1 MKWGFRVPRQVW
13 VVVVALGL
21 LLALAWVATQSG
33 PLAPIPV
40 TVTSVVRKD
49 VAPTLFG
56 IGTVEA
62 RRAYEIG
69 PTAAGRV
76 RRVLVDVGE
85 AVAAGQLLAEMEPVD
100 LDARVAAT
108 AAAAERGR
116 STVATAD
123 AQVRDV
129 RGRHTLAAIEA
140 RRAETLSAAGVASQ
154 SAVDAARQAE
164 QSAEAQ
170 LVAAEAAL
178 AAARRDVSRLEADTG
193 GAQQQRGNLRLVAPV
208 DGVVTARDAE
218 PGSTVVAGQAV
229 LRLEDPRSVWISVR
243 LDQARSA
250 GLRAGLPARI
260 TRRADPLTQAAG
272 TVVRVE
278 PISDAVTEERI
289 AKVAFDRPPA
299 GVSSGEMAEV
309 TLVLPVVRDVVAVP
323 NASLRHRGAQQG
335 VWRYV
340 DGQLAFVPV
349 TTGAEGPD
357 GTVQILEGLQVGDQ
371 VVVYS
376 ERDLDDGSRV
386 TVVPALRG
394 AAR

>member
-13 VVVVALGL
+13 VAVVALGL

-40 TVTSVVRKD
+40 TVTPVVRND

-62 RRAYEIG
+62 RRAYLIG

-76 RRVLVDVGE
+76 RRVLVDVGDT
-85 AVAAGQLLAEMEPVD
+85 VTAGQLLAEMEPVD
-100 LDARVAAT
+100 LDTRVAAT
-108 AAAAERGR
+108 AAAVERGR
-116 STVATAD
+116 SAVATAD

-129 RGRHTLAAIEA
+129 RSRHTFATTEA
-140 RRAETLSAAGVASQ
+140 RRAEALGAAGATSQ
-154 SAVDAARQAE
+154 STVDAARQAE
-164 QSAEAQ
+164 QSAAAQ
-170 LVAAEAAL
+170 LIAAEATL
-178 AAARRDVSRLEADTG
+178 AAARRDVTRLEADTG
-193 GAQQQRGNLRLVAPV
+193 GAQQQRSNLRLVAPV

-229 LRLEDPRSVWISVR
+229 LRLEDPHSVWISVR

-250 GLRAGLPARI
+250 GLRTGLTARI
-260 TRRADPLTQAAG
+260 TRRADPLSQVAG

-289 AKVAFDRPPA
+289 AKVAFDRPPV

-309 TLVLPVVRDVVAVP
+309 TLALPVVKDAVVVP
-323 NASLRHRGAQQG
+323 NASLRHRGTQQG
-335 VWRYV
+335 VWRYA
-340 DGQLAFVPV
+340 DGQLGFVPV
-349 TTGAEGPD
+349 TTGAEGLD

-376 ERDLDDGSRV
+376 ERDLAAGSRV

-394 AAR
+394 SAP

>member
-1 MKWGFRVPRQVW
+1 MKWGFRVPRRVW
-13 VVVVALGL
+13 VAVVALGL
-21 LLALAWVATQSG
+21 LLALGWVATQSG
-33 PLAPIPV
+33 PLAAIPV
-40 TVTSVVRKD
+40 TVTPVVRND
-49 VAPTLFG
+49 VAPALFG

-62 RRAYEIG
+62 RRAYLIG

-76 RRVLVDVGE
+76 RRVLVDVGDT
-85 AVAAGQLLAEMEPVD
+85 VTAGQLLAEMEPVD
-100 LDARVAAT
+100 LDTRVAAT

-116 STVATAD
+116 SAVATAD

-129 RGRHTLAAIEA
+129 RSRHTLAATEA
-140 RRAETLSAAGVASQ
+140 RRAEALGAAGVTSQ
-154 SAVDAARQAE
+154 STVDAARQAE
-164 QSAEAQ
+164 QSAAAQ
-170 LVAAEAAL
+170 LIAAEATL
-178 AAARRDVSRLEADTG
+178 AAARRDVTRLEADTG
-193 GAQQQRGNLRLVAPV
+193 GAQQQRSNLRLVAPV

-229 LRLEDPRSVWISVR
+229 LRLEDPRSVWISLR

-250 GLRAGLPARI
+250 GLRAGLTARI
-260 TRRADPLTQAAG
+260 TRRADPLSQLAG

-289 AKVAFDRPPA
+289 AKVAFDRPPV

-309 TLVLPVVRDVVAVP
+309 TLALPVVKGAVVVP
-323 NASLRHRGAQQG
+323 NASLRHRGTQQG
-335 VWRYV
+335 VWRYA
-340 DGQLAFVPV
+340 DGQLGFVPV
-349 TTGAEGPD
+349 TTGAEGLD

-394 AAR
+394 AAP

>member
-33 PLAPIPV
+33 PLAATPV
-40 TVTSVVRKD
+40 TVTPVVRKD

-62 RRAYEIG
+62 RRAYVIG
-69 PTAAGRV
+69 PIVAGRV
-76 RRVLVDVGE
+76 RRVLVDVGDT
-85 AVAAGQLLAEMEPVD
+85 VTAGQLLAEMEPVD
-100 LDARVAAT
+100 LDTRVAAT

-116 STVATAD
+116 SGVAAAD

-129 RGRHTLAAIEA
+129 KSRYTLATTEA
-140 RRAETLSAAGVASQ
+140 RRAEALGAAGVASQ
-154 SAVDAARQAE
+154 SAVDIARQVE

-170 LVAAEAAL
+170 LVAAEATL
-178 AAARRDVSRLEADTG
+178 TAARRDLARLQADTG
-193 GAQQQRGNLRLVAPV
+193 GAQEQRSNLRLVAPV

-229 LRLEDPRSVWISVR
+229 LRLEDSRSVWISVR

-250 GLRAGLPARI
+250 GLRAGLSARI
-260 TRRADPLTQAAG
+260 TRRADPLTQVDG

-309 TLVLPVVRDVVAVP
+309 TLALPVVRDAVVVP

-335 VWRYV
+335 VWRYA
-340 DGQLAFVPV
+340 DGRLSFVPV
-349 TTGAEGPD
+349 TTGTEGPD

>member
-13 VVVVALGL
+13 VAMVALGL
-21 LLALAWVATQSG
+21 LLALGWVATQSG

-40 TVTSVVRKD
+40 TVTPVVRND

-62 RRAYEIG
+62 RRAYLIG

-76 RRVLVDVGE
+76 KRVLVDVGDT
-85 AVAAGQLLAEMEPVD
+85 VTTGQLLAEMEPVD
-100 LDARVAAT
+100 LDTRVAAT
-108 AAAAERGR
+108 SAAADRGR
-116 STVATAD
+116 SAVTTAD

-129 RGRHTLAAIEA
+129 RSRHTFASAEA
-140 RRAETLSAAGVASQ
+140 RRAEALGAAGVTSQ
-154 SAVDAARQAE
+154 STVDAARQAE
-164 QSAEAQ
+164 QSAAAQ
-170 LVAAEAAL
+170 LSAAEATL
-178 AAARRDVSRLEADTG
+178 ASARRDVARLEADTG
-193 GAQQQRGNLRLVAPV
+193 GAQQQRRNLRLLAPV

-229 LRLEDPRSVWISVR
+229 LRLEDPGSLWISVR

-250 GLRAGLPARI
+250 GLRAGLTARI
-260 TRRADPLTQAAG
+260 TRRADPLNPVSG
-272 TVVRVE
+272 TVVRVD

-289 AKVAFDRPPA
+289 AKVAFDRPPV

-309 TLVLPVVRDVVAVP
+309 TLALPVVKDAVVVP
-323 NASLRHRGAQQG
+323 NASLRHRGTQQG
-335 VWRYV
+335 VWRYA
-340 DGQLAFVPV
+340 DGQLGFVAV
-349 TTGAEGPD
+349 TTGAEGLD
-357 GTVQILEGLQVGDQ
+357 GTMQILEGLQVGDS

-376 ERDLDDGSRV
+376 ERDLDTGSRV

-394 AAR
+394 ATP

>member
-1 MKWGFRVPRQVW
+1 MKWSFRVSRQVW
-13 VVVVALGL
+13 VAVVGLGL
-21 LLALAWVATQSG
+21 LSALAWVATQSG
-33 PLAPIPV
+33 PLAPNPV
-40 TVTSVVRKD
+40 TVTPVVRKD
-49 VAPTLFG
+49 VAPALFG

-62 RRAYEIG
+62 RRAYVIG

-76 RRVLVDVGE
+76 RRVLVDVGDT
-85 AVAAGQLLAEMEPVD
+85 VTAGQLLGEMEPVD
-100 LDARVAAT
+100 LDTRVAAT
-108 AAAAERGR
+108 AAAVERGR
-116 STVATAD
+116 SAVSAAD

-129 RGRHTLAAIEA
+129 RGRHTWATTEA
-140 RRAETLSAAGVASQ
+140 RRTEALGAAGAASQ

-170 LVAAEAAL
+170 RIAAEATL
-178 AAARRDVSRLEADTG
+178 AAARRDVARLEADTG
-193 GAQQQRGNLRLVAPV
+193 GAQQQRSNLRLVAPV

-229 LRLEDPRSVWISVR
+229 LRLEDPGSVWISLR

-250 GLRAGLPARI
+250 GLHAGLTARI
-260 TRRADPLTQAAG
+260 TRRADPLNQVAG

-289 AKVAFDRPPA
+289 AKVAFDHPPD

-309 TLVLPVVRDVVAVP
+309 TLALPVVVDAVVVS
-323 NASLRHRGAQQG
+323 NASLRHRGVQQG
-335 VWRYV
+335 VWRYA
-340 DGQLAFVPV
+340 DGRLAFVPV
-349 TTGAEGPD
+349 TTGAEGLD

-376 ERDLDDGSRV
+376 ERDLDDDSRV
-386 TVVPALRG
+386 TVVSTLRG
-394 AAR
+394 AAP

>member
-13 VVVVALGL
+13 VAVVALGL

-40 TVTSVVRKD
+40 TVTPVVRND

-62 RRAYEIG
+62 RRAYLIG

-76 RRVLVDVGE
+76 RRVLVDVGDT
-85 AVAAGQLLAEMEPVD
+85 VTAGQLLAEMEPVD
-100 LDARVAAT
+100 LDTRVAAT
-108 AAAAERGR
+108 AAAVERGR
-116 STVATAD
+116 SAVATAD

-129 RGRHTLAAIEA
+129 RSQHTFATTEA
-140 RRAETLSAAGVASQ
+140 RRAEALGAAGVTSQ
-154 SAVDAARQAE
+154 STVDAARQAE
-164 QSAEAQ
+164 QSAAAQ
-170 LVAAEAAL
+170 LSAAEATL
-178 AAARRDVSRLEADTG
+178 AAARRDVARLEADTG
-193 GAQQQRGNLRLVAPV
+193 GAQQQRSNLRLVAPV
-208 DGVVTARDAE
+208 AGVVTARDAE
-218 PGSTVVAGQAV
+218 PGSTAVAGQAV
-229 LRLEDPRSVWISVR
+229 LRLEDPRSLWISVR

-250 GLRAGLPARI
+250 GLRAGLTARI
-260 TRRADPLTQAAG
+260 TRRADPLAQMAG

-289 AKVAFDRPPA
+289 AKVAFDRPPD

-309 TLVLPVVRDVVAVP
+309 TLALPVVREAVVVP
-323 NASLRHRGAQQG
+323 NASLRHRGVQLG
-335 VWRYV
+335 VWRYA
-340 DGQLAFVPV
+340 DGQLGFVPV
-349 TTGAEGPD
+349 TTGAEGLD
-357 GTVQILEGLQVGDQ
+357 GTVQVLEGLQVGDQ

-386 TVVPALRG
+386 TIVPALRG
-394 AAR
+394 ATP

>member
-13 VVVVALGL
+13 VAVVALGL

-40 TVTSVVRKD
+40 TVTPVVRND

-62 RRAYEIG
+62 RRAYLIG

-76 RRVLVDVGE
+76 RRVLVDVGDT
-85 AVAAGQLLAEMEPVD
+85 VTAGQLLAEMEPVD
-100 LDARVAAT
+100 LDTRVAAT
-108 AAAAERGR
+108 TAAVERGR
-116 STVATAD
+116 SAVATAD

-129 RGRHTLAAIEA
+129 RSRHTFATTEA
-140 RRAETLSAAGVASQ
+140 RRAEALGAAGATSQ
-154 SAVDAARQAE
+154 STVDAARQAE
-164 QSAEAQ
+164 QSAAAQ
-170 LVAAEAAL
+170 LIAAEATL
-178 AAARRDVSRLEADTG
+178 AAARRDVTRLEADTG
-193 GAQQQRGNLRLVAPV
+193 GAQQQRSNLRLVAPV

-229 LRLEDPRSVWISVR
+229 LRLEDPHSVWISVR

-250 GLRAGLPARI
+250 GLRIGLTARI
-260 TRRADPLTQAAG
+260 TRRADPLSQVAG

-289 AKVAFDRPPA
+289 AKVAFDRPPV

-309 TLVLPVVRDVVAVP
+309 TLALPVVKDAVVVP
-323 NASLRHRGAQQG
+323 NASLRHRGTQQG
-335 VWRYV
+335 VWRYA
-340 DGQLAFVPV
+340 DGQLGFVPV
-349 TTGAEGPD
+349 TTGAEGLD

-376 ERDLDDGSRV
+376 ERDLAAGSRV

-394 AAR
+394 SAP

>member
-1 MKWGFRVPRQVW
+1 MKWSFRVPRQVW

-40 TVTSVVRKD
+40 TVAHVVRAD

-62 RRAYEIG
+62 RRAYVIG

-76 RRVLVDVGE
+76 RRVLVDVGD
-85 AVAAGQLLAEMEPVD
+85 AVVAGQLLAEMEPVD
-100 LDARVAAT
+100 LDTRVAAT
-108 AAAAERGR
+108 TAAAGGGR
-116 STVATAD
+116 SAVAAAD
-123 AQVRDV
+123 AHVQDV
-129 RGRHTLAAIEA
+129 KSRHTWAATET
-140 RRAETLSAAGVASQ
+140 RRAEALAADGIVSQ
-154 SAVDAARQAE
+154 STVDAARQAE
-164 QSAEAQ
+164 QSAQAQ
-170 LVAAEAAL
+170 LVAAEASL
-178 AAARRDVSRLEADTG
+178 TAARRDLARLEADTG

-229 LRLEDPRSVWISVR
+229 LRLEDPGSLWISVR

-260 TRRADPLTQAAG
+260 TRRADPLNASAG

-289 AKVAFDRPPA
+289 AKVAFDRAPA

-309 TLVLPVVRDVVAVP
+309 TLVLPVVKDVVVVP
-323 NASLRHRGAQQG
+323 NASLRHRGAEQG
-335 VWRYV
+335 VWRYA
-340 DGQLAFVPV
+340 DGQLGFVPV
-349 TTGAEGPD
+349 ITGVEGAD
-357 GTVQILEGLQVGDQ
+357 GTVQILDGLQAGDQ

-376 ERDLDDGSRV
+376 ERDLGDRSRV
-386 TVVPALRG
+386 TVVPSLRG
-394 AAR
+394 AVP

>member
-1 MKWGFRVPRQVW
+1 MKWAFKVPRQVW
-13 VVVVALGL
+13 VAVVALGL

-33 PLAPIPV
+33 PLAPIQV
-40 TVTSVVRKD
+40 TVTPVVRKD

-56 IGTVEA
+56 IGIVEA
-62 RRAYEIG
+62 RRAYVIG

-76 RRVLVDVGE
+76 RRVLVDVGDT
-85 AVAAGQLLAEMEPVD
+85 VIAGQLLAEMEPVD
-100 LDARVAAT
+100 LDTRVAAT

-116 STVATAD
+116 SGVAAAD
-123 AQVRDV
+123 AQVRDI
-129 RGRHTLAAIEA
+129 RSRHTLATTEA
-140 RRAETLSAAGVASQ
+140 RRAEALGTAGVASQ
-154 SAVDAARQAE
+154 SAVDIARQVE

-170 LVAAEAAL
+170 LVAAEASL
-178 AAARRDVSRLEADTG
+178 AAARRDLARLQADTG
-193 GAQQQRGNLRLVAPV
+193 GAQEQRSNMRLAAPA

-229 LRLEDPRSVWISVR
+229 LRLEDPRSLWISVR

-250 GLRAGLPARI
+250 GLRAGLSARI
-260 TRRADPLTQAAG
+260 TRRADPLAQVDG

-309 TLVLPVVRDVVAVP
+309 TLALPVVRDAVVVP

-335 VWRYV
+335 VWRYA
-340 DGQLAFVPV
+340 DGRLGFVPV

-357 GTVQILEGLQVGDQ
+357 GTVQILDGLQVGDQ

-386 TVVPALRG
+386 TVVQALRG
-394 AAR
+394 AAP

>member
-1 MKWGFRVPRQVW
+1 MKWRFSVPRQIW
-13 VVVVALGL
+13 VAVVALGL

-40 TVTSVVRKD
+40 TVAPVVRAD

-56 IGTVEA
+56 IGIVEA
-62 RRAYEIG
+62 RRAYVIG

-76 RRVLVDVGE
+76 RRVLVDVGDS
-85 AVAAGQLLAEMEPVD
+85 VAAGQLLAEMEPVD
-100 LDARVAAT
+100 LDTRVAAT
-108 AAAAERGR
+108 TAAADRGR
-116 STVATAD
+116 SAVAAAD
-123 AQVRDV
+123 AQVQDMNS
-129 RGRHTLAAIEA
+129 RHTWAATEA
-140 RRAETLSAAGVASQ
+140 RRAEALGASGVVSQ

-164 QSAEAQ
+164 QSAQAQ
-170 LVAAEAAL
+170 LAAAEAAL
-178 AAARRDVSRLEADTG
+178 TSARRDLSRLEADTG

-208 DGVVTARDAE
+208 NGVVTARDVE

-229 LRLEDPRSVWISVR
+229 LRLEDPGSLWISVR

-250 GLRAGLPARI
+250 GLQAGLPARI
-260 TRRADPLTQAAG
+260 TRRADPLNLMAG

-289 AKVAFDRPPA
+289 AKVTFDRAPS

-309 TLVLPVVRDVVAVP
+309 TLLLTVIRDVVVVP
-323 NASLRHRGAQQG
+323 NASLRHRGAEQG

-340 DGQLAFVPV
+340 DGELGFVPV
-349 TTGAEGPD
+349 ITGVEGAD

-376 ERDLDDGSRV
+376 ERDLADRSRV
-386 TVVPALRG
+386 TVVSALRG
-394 AAR
+394 AVR